1 MKKISLLVG
10 FVFIVSS
17 LFPQAKE
24 DSIYVLYNVQQKEI
38 SSIKFSLSQMNKDI
52 NSLNTENRKL
62 SNELVI
68 KQHEIDSLKSIVV
81 LNSDNIKAT
90 ADELGLQIKETNY
103 STSKGIEDLSSGLH
117 SKTIWG
123 VVAIVALALV
133 LVISII
139 LVVVL
144 HKKGQKMSDK
154 KIAELKRQS
163 DELNEKILAQLSDE
177 LKEIL
182 STMAKTQTQS
192 SASSQPDH
200 SLVKTLAD
208 RITFMEMTLYKM
220 DSSVKGY
227 KQLTKS
233 ISQMKDNLS
242 ANGYELVDMLG
253 KDYNEGMKVT
263 ANFVEDENLDEGKQ
277 IITGIIKPQINYNG
291 VMIQA
296 AQITVS
302 QN

>member
-103 STSKGIEDLSSGLH
+103 STSKGI
-117 SKTIWG
+117 
-123 VVAIVALALV
+123 A
-133 LVISII
+133 
-139 LVVVL
+139 
-144 HKKGQKMSDK
+144 
-154 KIAELKRQS
+154 
-163 DELNEKILAQLSDE
+163 
-177 LKEIL
+177 
-182 STMAKTQTQS
+182 
-192 SASSQPDH
+192 
-200 SLVKTLAD
+200 
-208 RITFMEMTLYKM
+208 
-220 DSSVKGY
+220 
-227 KQLTKS
+227 
-233 ISQMKDNLS
+233 
-242 ANGYELVDMLG
+242 
-253 KDYNEGMKVT
+253 
-263 ANFVEDENLDEGKQ
+263 
-277 IITGIIKPQINYNG
+277 
-291 VMIQA
+291 
-296 AQITVS
+296 
-302 QN
+302 

>member
-1 MKKISLLVG
+1 MKKISFLIVVILT
-10 FVFIVSS
+10 VSS
-17 LFPQAKE
+17 LYSQVKE
-24 DSIYVLYNVQQKEI
+24 DSIYSLYNVHQKEI
-38 SSIKFSLSQMNKDI
+38 TNIKSAVTQMNNVISMLK
-52 NSLNTENRKL
+52 TENRNL
-62 SNELVI
+62 SNELSK
-68 KQHEIDSLKSIVV
+68 KQCEIDSIKNVV
-81 LNSDNIKAT
+81 LLNSENIKAT
-90 ADELGLQIKETNY
+90 ADELGLQIKETNDF
-103 STSKGIEDLSSGLH
+103 TSKGIEDLSSGLH

-123 VVAIVALALV
+123 VVAIVVFA
-133 LVISII
+133 II
-139 LVVVL
+139 LIVSIVL
-144 HKKGQKMSDK
+144 AIVFHRKEQKMSDE

-192 SASSQPDH
+192 SSSEPDH

-208 RITFMEMTLYKM
+208 RITFMEMTLFKM

-233 ISQMKDNLS
+233 ISQMKDNLR